1 MDFHG
6 LKQVQGFPMSFKKK
20 VVTFSQGVMR
30 VIFVLHKIVIRNSP
44 LWGVIS
50 QVTLA
55 EQGGVT
61 N

>member
-1 MDFHG
+1 M
-6 LKQVQGFPMSFKKK
+6 MSFKKK
-20 VVTFSQGVMR
+20 VVTFRHGVMR
-30 VIFVLHKIVIRNSP
+30 VILVLYKIVIRNPS
-44 LWGVIS
+44 LQGVIS